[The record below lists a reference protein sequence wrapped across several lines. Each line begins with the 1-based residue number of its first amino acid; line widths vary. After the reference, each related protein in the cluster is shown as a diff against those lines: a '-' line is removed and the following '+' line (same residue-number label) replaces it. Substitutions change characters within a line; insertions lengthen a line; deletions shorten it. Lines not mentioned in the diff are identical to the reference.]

1 MKKTFIT
8 ILLISFVFN
17 FVNAEEIKQTNKKE
31 LSKEDEEFIKKWQQ
45 LEQREKEAKNK
56 TGEAKK
62 MGKTLDELNKQLEKD
77 KK

>member
-1 MKKTFIT
+1 MKRIFIS
-8 ILLISFVFN
+8 ILLISSVFN
-17 FVNAEEIKQTNKKE
+17 FVNAEEVKQTNKKE

-45 LEQREKEAKNK
+45 LEEREKEAKNK
-56 TGEAKK
+56 TDEAKK

>member
-45 LEQREKEAKNK
+45 LEQREKA
-56 TGEAKK
+56 G
-62 MGKTLDELNKQLEKD
+62 LQR
-77 KK
+77 